1 MAEGAAGR
9 EGPAPLDAAAGE
21 DDPRASADAAS
32 GDAAPAASGGRMR
45 DRRSGVALPGP
56 AAVPADGEAGLLE
69 AARATPRRSSIIKDP
84 SNQKCGGRKKTV
96 SFSSMPSEKKIS
108 SASDCISFMQAGCE
122 LKKVRPN
129 SRIYNRFFT
138 LDTDLQALRWE
149 PSKKDLDKAK
159 LDISAIKEIRLG
171 KNTETFRNN
180 GLADQI
186 CEDCAF
192 SILHGENYESLDLV
206 ANSADVANIWVSGL
220 RYLVSRSKQPL
231 DFMEGNQ
238 NTPRLMWL
246 KTVFEAADV
255 DGNGI
260 MLEDTSVE
268 LIKQLNPT
276 LKESK
281 IRLKFKEI
289 QKSKE
294 KLTTRV
300 TEEEFCEAFCELC
313 TRPEVYFLL
322 VQISKNKE
330 YLDANDLMLFLEAEQ
345 GVTHI
350 TEDMCLDI
358 IRRYEFSEE
367 GRQKGFLAIDGFT
380 QYLLSPECDIFD
392 PEQKKV
398 AQDMTQPLSHYYI
411 NASHNTYLIEDQFR
425 GPADINGYVRALKMG
440 CRSIE
445 LDVSDGS
452 DNEPILCNRNNMAT
466 HLSFRSVLEVINKFA
481 FVASEYPLILCLGN
495 HCSLPQQTVMA
506 QQMKKVFG
514 NKLYTEAPL
523 PSESY
528 LPSPEKLKN
537 MIIVKG
543 KKLPSES
550 DLLEGEV
557 TDEDE
562 EAEMS
567 RRMSGD
573 YNGEQ
578 KHIWLCRELSDL
590 VSICKSVQYRDFEL
604 SMKTQNYWEMCS
616 FSETEASRIA
626 NEYPED
632 FVNYNKRFLSRVYPS
647 AMRIDSSNLNPQDF
661 WNCGCQIV
669 AMNFQTPGPMMDLH
683 TGWFLQNG
691 GCGYVLRPSIMRD
704 EVSYFSANTKGIV
717 PGVSPL
723 VLHIKIISGQNFPK
737 PKGACAKG
745 DVIDPY
751 VCVEIHGI
759 PADCSEQRTK
769 TVQQNSDNPIF
780 DETFEFQVNLPELT
794 MVRFVVLDDDYIGDE
809 FIGQY
814 TIPFECLQPGYRH
827 VPLRSFVGD
836 VMEHVTLFVHIAIT
850 NRSGGGKAQ
859 KRSLSVRMGKKVR
872 EYTMLRNIGLKT
884 IDDVFKIAVHPLRE
898 AIDMRENMQNAIVSV
913 KELCGLPPIAS
924 LRQCLLTLSSRLVTS
939 DSLPSVSLV
948 MKDSFPYLEPLG
960 AIPDVQ
966 KRMLAAYDLMIQESR
981 VLIEMADSV
990 HEKIVQC
997 QKAGMEFREE
1007 LHELGAKE
1015 GLKGRKLNKAI
1026 ESFAWNITVLKGQ
1039 GDLLKNAKNEAIEN
1053 MKQMQLACLSCGLS
1067 KGPGSGA
1074 EAKGKR
1080 SLEAIEEK
1088 ESSEENGK
1096 L

>member
-9 EGPAPLDAAAGE
+9 DSPAPPDSAAAGE
-21 DDPRASADAAS
+21 DDPRVDPN
-32 GDAAPAASGGRMR
+32 AAPADGLAVGAAGRGR
-45 DRRSGVALPGP
+45 DLRSG
-56 AAVPADGEAGLLE
+56 AAPPSAAGAPADGEASLLE
-69 AARATPRRSSIIKDP
+69 AVRATPRRSSIIKDP
-84 SNQKCGGRKKTV
+84 ANQKGGGRKKTV

-149 PSKKDLDKAK
+149 PSKKDLEKAK
-159 LDISAIKEIRLG
+159 LDITSIKEIRLG

-186 CEDCAF
+186 GEDSAF

-231 DFMEGNQ
+231 DWMEDNQ
-238 NTPRLMWL
+238 NTPRFLWL
-246 KTVFEAADV
+246 KAVFAAADV

-268 LIKQLNPT
+268 LIKRLNPT

-289 QKSKE
+289 QKTKE

-330 YLDANDLMLFLEAEQ
+330 YLDANDLMLFLGAEQ
-345 GVTHI
+345 GVTHV
-350 TEDMCLDI
+350 TEDTCLDI
-358 IRRYEFSEE
+358 IRRYELSEE

-411 NASHNTYLIEDQFR
+411 NASHNTYLTEDQFR
-425 GPADINGYVRALKMG
+425 GPADLNGYVRALKLG

-445 LDVSDGS
+445 LDVSDGP
-452 DNEPILCNRNNMAT
+452 DNEPVLCNRNNMTT
-466 HLSFRSVLEVINKFA
+466 HISFASVIEAIHQFA
-481 FVASEYPLILCLGN
+481 FVASDYPLILCLGN
-495 HCSLPQQTVMA
+495 HCSLPQQKVMA
-506 QQMKKVFG
+506 QQLRKILG
-514 NKLYTEAPL
+514 NKLYTEAPS

-528 LPSPEKLKN
+528 LPSPEKLKRR
-537 MIIVKG
+537 IIVKG
-543 KKLPSES
+543 KKLPSDS
-550 DLLEGEV
+550 DVLEGEV

-567 RRMSGD
+567 RRMSVD
-573 YNGEQ
+573 QNEEQ
-578 KHIWLCRELSDL
+578 KHIWLCKELSDL
-590 VSICKSVQYRDFEL
+590 VSICKSVEHRDFEL
-604 SMKTQNYWEMCS
+604 SMKSQNYWEMCS
-616 FSETEASRIA
+616 FSETEASRLA

-632 FVNYNKRFLSRVYPS
+632 FVNYNKKFLSRIYPS

-691 GCGYVLRPSIMRD
+691 GCGYVLRPSVMRD

-723 VLHIKIISGQNFPK
+723 ALHIKIISGQNFPK

-751 VCVEIHGI
+751 VCIEIHGI
-759 PADCSEQRTK
+759 PADCSEQRTR

-780 DETFEFQVNLPELT
+780 DETFEFQVNLPELA

-827 VPLRSFVGD
+827 VPLRSFVSD

-850 NRSGGGKAQ
+850 NRSGGGGGGGKAQ

-924 LRQCLLTLSSRLVTS
+924 LKQCLLTLSSRLVAGDNT
-939 DSLPSVSLV
+939 PSVALV
-948 MKDSFPYLEPLG
+948 MKDNFPYLEPLG
-960 AIPDVQ
+960 VIPDVQ
-966 KRMLAAYDLMIQESR
+966 KKMLAAYDLMIQENR
-981 VLIEMADSV
+981 LLIEMADTV

-997 QKAGMEFREE
+997 QKAAMEFHEE
-1007 LHELGAKE
+1007 LHNLGSKE
-1015 GLKGRKLNKAI
+1015 GLKGRKLNKAT

-1039 GDLLKNAKNEAIEN
+1039 GDLLKNAKNEALEN
-1053 MKQMQLACLSCGLS
+1053 MKQIQLACLSCGLS
-1067 KGPGSGA
+1067 KGPGSSVD
-1074 EAKGKR
+1074 AKSKR

-1088 ESSEENGK
+1088 
-1096 L
+1096 

>member
-1 MAEGAAGR
+1 MQD
-9 EGPAPLDAAAGE
+9 PA
-21 DDPRASADAAS
+21 
-32 GDAAPAASGGRMR
+32 
-45 DRRSGVALPGP
+45 
-56 AAVPADGEAGLLE
+56 
-69 AARATPRRSSIIKDP
+69 
-84 SNQKCGGRKKTV
+84 NQKGGGRKKTV
-96 SFSSMPSEKKIS
+96 SFSSMPSEKKVS

-138 LDTDLQALRWE
+138 LDTDLLALRWE
-149 PSKKDLDKAK
+149 PSKKDLEKAK
-159 LDISAIKEIRLG
+159 LDISAVKEIRLG

-206 ANSADVANIWVSGL
+206 AHSADVANIWVSGL

-238 NTPRLMWL
+238 NTPRFMWL
-246 KTVFEAADV
+246 KTVFVAADV

-260 MLEDTSVE
+260 MLEDTAVE

-350 TEDMCLDI
+350 TEDLCLDI
-358 IRRYEFSEE
+358 IRRYELSEE

-380 QYLLSPECDIFD
+380 QYLLSPECDLFD

-411 NASHNTYLIEDQFR
+411 SASHNTYLTEDQFR
-425 GPADINGYVRALKMG
+425 GPADVNGYVRALKMG

-445 LDVSDGS
+445 LDVSDGPDS
-452 DNEPILCNRNNMAT
+452 EPVLCNRNNT
-466 HLSFRSVLEVINKFA
+466 STQLSFRSVIEVINKFA

-495 HCSLPQQTVMA
+495 HCSLPQQKVMA
-506 QQMKKVFG
+506 QQMRKVFG
-514 NKLYTEAPL
+514 TKLYTEAPS
-523 PSESY
+523 PSEAY
-528 LPSPEKLKN
+528 LPSPEKLKR

-543 KKLPSES
+543 KKLPSDS
-550 DLLEGEV
+550 DAPEGEV

-562 EAEMS
+562 EAEIS
-567 RRMSGD
+567 RRMSVD

-590 VSICKSVQYRDFEL
+590 VSICRSVQYRDFEL
-604 SMKTQNYWEMCS
+604 SLRSQNYWEVCS
-616 FSETEASRIA
+616 FSESEASRIA

-632 FVNYNKRFLSRVYPS
+632 FVNYNKKFLSRIYPS

-691 GCGYVLRPSIMRD
+691 GCGYVLRPSVMRD
-704 EVSYFSANTKGIV
+704 EVSYFSANTKGVV

-723 VLHIKIISGQNFPK
+723 ALHIKIISGQNFPK
-737 PKGACAKG
+737 PRGACAKG

-751 VCVEIHGI
+751 VCIEIHGI
-759 PADCSEQRTK
+759 PADCAEQRTK

-780 DETFEFQVNLPELT
+780 DETFEFQVNLPELA
-794 MVRFVVLDDDYIGDE
+794 MIRFVVLDDDYIGDE

-850 NRSGGGKAQ
+850 NRSGGGGKAQ

-872 EYTMLRNIGLKT
+872 EYTMLRNVGLKP
-884 IDDVFKIAVHPLRE
+884 IDDIFKIAVHPLRE
-898 AIDMRENMQNAIVSV
+898 AIDLRENMQVGKIPA
-913 KELCGLPPIAS
+913 CLPDP
-924 LRQCLLTLSSRLVTS
+924 CFYFDPTLTSEHC
-939 DSLPSVSLV
+939 DLV
-948 MKDSFPYLEPLG
+948 M
-960 AIPDVQ
+960 I
-966 KRMLAAYDLMIQESR
+966 
-981 VLIEMADSV
+981 
-990 HEKIVQC
+990 
-997 QKAGMEFREE
+997 
-1007 LHELGAKE
+1007 
-1015 GLKGRKLNKAI
+1015 
-1026 ESFAWNITVLKGQ
+1026 
-1039 GDLLKNAKNEAIEN
+1039 
-1053 MKQMQLACLSCGLS
+1053 
-1067 KGPGSGA
+1067 
-1074 EAKGKR
+1074 
-1080 SLEAIEEK
+1080 
-1088 ESSEENGK
+1088 
-1096 L
+1096 

>member
-1 MAEGAAGR
+1 MGILQARILECVAMPSSRGSSQPRDQTQVSCIAGR
-9 EGPAPLDAAAGE
+9 FFTSEP
-21 DDPRASADAAS
+21 PRKPKNTEVGS
-32 GDAAPAASGGRMR
+32 
-45 DRRSGVALPGP
+45 
-56 AAVPADGEAGLLE
+56 LLLLQGNFLTQE
-69 AARATPRRSSIIKDP
+69 SNWVLLYCRWILYQLSYQGSPKNKDP
-84 SNQKCGGRKKTV
+84 ANQKCGGRKKTV

-108 SASDCISFMQAGCE
+108 SASDCITFMQAGCE

-149 PSKKDLDKAK
+149 PSKKDLEKAK

-238 NTPRLMWL
+238 NTPRFMWL
-246 KTVFEAADV
+246 KTVFEAADI

-358 IRRYEFSEE
+358 IRRYELSEE

-380 QYLLSPECDIFD
+380 QYLLSSECNIFD
-392 PEQKKV
+392 PEQSKV

-445 LDVSDGS
+445 LDVNDGS
-452 DNEPILCNRNNMAT
+452 DNEPILCNRNNMTT
-466 HLSFRSVLEVINKFA
+466 HLSFRSVIEVINKFA

-495 HCSLPQQTVMA
+495 HCSLPQQKVMV

-514 NKLYTEAPL
+514 SKLYTEAPL
-523 PSESY
+523 LSESY
-528 LPSPEKLKN
+528 LPSPEKLKR

-543 KKLPSES
+543 KKLPS
-550 DLLEGEV
+550 DTDVLEGEV

-567 RRMSGD
+567 RRMSVD

-578 KHIWLCRELSDL
+578 KQILLCRELSDL

-604 SMKTQNYWEMCS
+604 SMKSQNYWEICS

-632 FVNYNKRFLSRVYPS
+632 FVNYNKKFLSRIYPS

-751 VCVEIHGI
+751 VCIEIHGI

-780 DETFEFQVNLPELT
+780 DETFEFQVNLPELA
-794 MVRFVVLDDDYIGDE
+794 MIRFVVLDDDYIGDE

-836 VMEHVTLFVHIAIT
+836 IMEHVTLFVHIAIT
-850 NRSGGGKAQ
+850 NRSGGGKPQ

-872 EYTMLRNIGLKT
+872 ECTMLRNIGLKN
-884 IDDVFKIAVHPLRE
+884 IDDIFKVAVHPLRE
-898 AIDMRENMQNAIVSV
+898 AIDMRENMQ
-913 KELCGLPPIAS
+913 
-924 LRQCLLTLSSRLVTS
+924 
-939 DSLPSVSLV
+939 
-948 MKDSFPYLEPLG
+948 
-960 AIPDVQ
+960 
-966 KRMLAAYDLMIQESR
+966 MIQESR
-981 VLIEMADSV
+981 FLIEMADTV
-990 HEKIVQC
+990 QEKIVQC
-997 QKAGMEFREE
+997 QKAGMEFHEE
-1007 LHELGAKE
+1007 LHNLGAKE
-1015 GLKGRKLNKAI
+1015 GLKGRKLNKAT

-1053 MKQMQLACLSCGLS
+1053 MKQIQLACLTCGLS
-1067 KGPGSGA
+1067 KAPSSGA
-1074 EAKGKR
+1074 EVKSKR

-1088 ESSEENGK
+1088 ESCEDNGK

>member
-1 MAEGAAGR
+1 MAEGAASW
-9 EGPAPLDAAAGE
+9 EGPAPPDSAGGE
-21 DDPRASADAAS
+21 DDPRADA
-32 GDAAPAASGGRMR
+32 GDATGTAGGRMR
-45 DRRSGVALPGP
+45 DRRSGVALPG
-56 AAVPADGEAGLLE
+56 AAGTPVDSEAGLLE
-69 AARATPRRSSIIKDP
+69 AAKATPRRSSIIKDP

-108 SASDCISFMQAGCE
+108 SAQDCISFMQAGCE

-138 LDTDLQALRWE
+138 LDPDLQALRWE

-206 ANSADVANIWVSGL
+206 AHSADVANIWVSGL

-231 DFMEGNQ
+231 DFMEDNQ
-238 NTPRLMWL
+238 NTPRILWL
-246 KTVFEAADV
+246 KTMFEAADV

-260 MLEDTSVE
+260 MLEDTAVD

-345 GVTHI
+345 GVAHI
-350 TEDMCLDI
+350 TEDVCSDI
-358 IRRYEFSEE
+358 IRRYELSEE

-392 PEQKKV
+392 PEHKSV
-398 AQDMTQPLSHYYI
+398 VQDMTQPLSHYYI
-411 NASHNTYLIEDQFR
+411 STSHHTCLTEDQGQ
-425 GPADINGYVRALKMG
+425 GPAADLHGYVRALQMG
-440 CRSIE
+440 CRSLE
-445 LDVSDGS
+445 LDVIEGPED
-452 DNEPILCNRNNMAT
+452 EPVLRGGRSPAPGAAAA

-481 FVASEYPLILCLGN
+481 FATSEYPLILCLGVR
-495 HCSLPQQTVMA
+495 CSLPQQKVMV
-506 QQMKKVFG
+506 QHLRTVFG
-514 NKLYTEAPL
+514 DQLYTEAPL

-528 LPSPEKLKN
+528 LPSLEKLKRR
-537 MIIVKG
+537 ILVEG
-543 KKLPSES
+543 KKLPADSQGS
-550 DLLEGEV
+550 DGEV
-557 TDEDE
+557 TDDEEEDE
-562 EAEMS
+562 EAE
-567 RRMSGD
+567 RPTGRM
-573 YNGEQ
+573 Q
-578 KHIWLCRELSDL
+578 LCRELSDL
-590 VSICKSVQYRDFEL
+590 VSLCQAAQRGDSEL
-604 SMKTQNYWEMCS
+604 AMRGQNAWEVCS
-616 FSETEASRIA
+616 FSESGASRLA
-626 NEYPED
+626 SECPED
-632 FVNYNKRFLSRVYPS
+632 LVSHNKRFLSRVRPS
-647 AMRIDSSNLNPQDF
+647 AARADSSNLNPQDF
-661 WNCGCQIV
+661 WNCGCQLV
-669 AMNFQTPGPMMDLH
+669 AMNFQTPGPRMDLH

-691 GCGYVLRPSIMRD
+691 GCGYVLRPSVMRD
-704 EVSYFSANTKGIV
+704 EVSYFRADTKGAV
-717 PGVSPL
+717 PGASPL
-723 VLHIKIISGQNFPK
+723 ALRLKVISGQHFPK
-737 PKGACAKG
+737 PRGACAKG

-751 VCVEIHGI
+751 VCVEIHGL
-759 PADCSEQRTK
+759 PADRAEQRTR
-769 TVQQNSDNPIF
+769 TVQDNSDNPIF
-780 DETFEFQVNLPELT
+780 DETFEFQVNLPELAA
-794 MVRFVVLDDDYIGDE
+794 VRFVVLDDDYIGDE

-836 VMEHVTLFVHIAIT
+836 VLEHATLFVHVAIT
-850 NRSGGGKAQ
+850 NRSGGGGARAP
-859 KRSLSVRMGKKVR
+859 KRSLSARMGKKVR
-872 EYTMLRNIGLKT
+872 EDTALRNVGLKT
-884 IDDVFKIAVHPLRE
+884 VDDVFKTAVHPLRE
-898 AIDMRENMQNAIVSV
+898 AIDMRENMQNAIVSI

-924 LRQCLLTLSSRLVTS
+924 LKQCLLTLSSRLITS
-939 DSLPSVSLV
+939 DNTPSVFLV
-948 MKDSFPYLEPLG
+948 MKDSFPYLEPVG
-960 AIPDVQ
+960 AIPEVQ
-966 KRMLAAYDLMIQESR
+966 KKMLAAYDLMIQESR
-981 VLIEMADSV
+981 FLIEMAESV

-997 QKAGMEFREE
+997 QKAGMEFHEE
-1007 LHELGAKE
+1007 LHNLGAKE
-1015 GLKGRKLNKAI
+1015 GLKGRKLSKAS

-1039 GDLLKNAKNEAIEN
+1039 GDLLKNAKNEALEN
-1053 MKQMQLACLSCGLS
+1053 MKQIQLACLSCGLS
-1067 KGPGSGA
+1067 KTPSSSA